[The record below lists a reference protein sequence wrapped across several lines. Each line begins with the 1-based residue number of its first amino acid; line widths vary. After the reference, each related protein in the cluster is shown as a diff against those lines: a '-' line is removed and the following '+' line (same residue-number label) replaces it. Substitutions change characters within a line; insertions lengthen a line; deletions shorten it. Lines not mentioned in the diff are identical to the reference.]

1 MVTKLLLVIPSLTS
15 GGMERVMSELANNFS
30 LYDNVEVHLLLYGR
44 KKTIFYVLNNRV
56 VVHYHNIQTQNRV
69 VYLLKLIIYIRKLIK
84 RLKPNALL
92 SFGEMYN
99 SFILLTCIGIPL
111 PIYISDR
118 SQPGKSFGFLFD
130 LLKLISYRR
139 AAGVIAQT
147 TISAMLLR
155 KIINNVNCVVIGN
168 PIKIPIEN
176 NYICQRENIILSVG
190 RLIPSKNFDQLIEIC
205 SQIDLQDW
213 KLVIVGGNDESD
225 TYNDLQKKIKYY
237 SMEEKIQLVG
247 VQKDVSRFYYQ
258 SKIFA
263 FTSSSEGFPNAL
275 GEAMACKLPVVAYDC
290 VAGPADLINGNNG
303 FLVPL
308 NDKEKFKN
316 ALSYLMNNDS
326 EREKMGDELLYY

>member
-213 KLVIVGGNDESD
+213 KLVILAGND
-225 TYNDLQKKIKYY
+225 
-237 SMEEKIQLVG
+237 
-247 VQKDVSRFYYQ
+247 
-258 SKIFA
+258 
-263 FTSSSEGFPNAL
+263 
-275 GEAMACKLPVVAYDC
+275 
-290 VAGPADLINGNNG
+290 
-303 FLVPL
+303 
-308 NDKEKFKN
+308 
-316 ALSYLMNNDS
+316 
-326 EREKMGDELLYY
+326 